1 MPNVFISEDTLAD
14 LVRSADRFGFD
25 AVQFHNE
32 VWALRAESFSQLVTV
47 GRTFLA
53 SYEHLEGTT
62 AVQAVRKYLYE
73 YRREEGE
80 GKDKVTI
87 YGDPASAVK
96 PVLEAALALKKAVKP
111 SEVIDNLIGAA
122 RRCSQ
127 LHELYSGKLFA
138 FQNRCRH
145 YADMRTH
152 GAFPALEGTFTVWAD
167 SLGLLTPS
175 LPERPFTRYSN
186 SLLSANTL
194 NNAIERG
201 KVVSEKI
208 NAFADHILALKL
220 VSYEQLGEACKPF
233 QSSEMRWTL
242 VGEAAHQFLTNTSD
256 RDTKVKD
263 LLDVAQNYQKAIKNS
278 SEITALIEIAK
289 RSWEIA
295 RLTVQTEPLR
305 ALADKYHSLREIS
318 EFRALATVFYAWQA
332 SQESACV

>member
-1 MPNVFISEDTLAD
+1 MHNVFISEDTLAD

-25 AVQFHNE
+25 AIQFHNE

-53 SYEHLEGTT
+53 SYGHLEGTT
-62 AVQAVRKYLYE
+62 AVQAVQKYLSE

-80 GKDKVTI
+80 GKAKVTI
-87 YGDPASAVK
+87 YGDPASAV
-96 PVLEAALALKKAVKP
+96 PSVLEAATALKKAVQP

-127 LHELYSGKLFA
+127 LHDLYSGKLFA

-145 YADMRTH
+145 YTDMRTH
-152 GAFPALEGTFTVWAD
+152 GAFPALEGTFTVWAE

-175 LPERPFTRYSN
+175 LPERPFTRYTTTI
-186 SLLSANTL
+186 LSANTL

-220 VSYEQLGEACKPF
+220 VGYEQLKEACKPF
-233 QSSEMRWTL
+233 QSPDLRWTL
-242 VGEAAHQFLTNTSD
+242 VGEAAHEFLTNTSD

-278 SEITALIEIAK
+278 PEIATLIETAR

-305 ALADKYHSLREIS
+305 ALASKYHDVRAIS
-318 EFRALATVFYAWQA
+318 EYRALAAVFHTWQA
-332 SQESACV
+332 SQESACA